1 MLSEFD
7 SLRTALGKPFPLAWN
22 TTRPSLAKLEHAC
35 RRAVQRRLDAISGL
49 AESIA
54 TRDEEDAKLI
64 RENKNAIAD
73 KLAGVSKNKKAAQA
87 YAGPRKSGPR
97 YQDREA

>member
-1 MLSEFD
+1 MMGLVSAEAIADADDADDPKAALVVVVNVEAEMATML
-7 SLRTALGKPFPLAWN
+7 LVGVA
-22 TTRPSLAKLEHAC
+22 TT
-35 RRAVQRRLDAISGL
+35 
-49 AESIA
+49 
-54 TRDEEDAKLI
+54 
-64 RENKNAIAD
+64 AIAD